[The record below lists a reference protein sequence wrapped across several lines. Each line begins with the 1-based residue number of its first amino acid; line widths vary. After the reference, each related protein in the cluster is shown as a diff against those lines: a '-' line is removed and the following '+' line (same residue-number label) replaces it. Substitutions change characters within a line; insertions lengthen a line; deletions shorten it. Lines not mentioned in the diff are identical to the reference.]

1 MGGSGQTLKQRWY
14 AVPARAIFVAL
25 LLTLLTFAVTLLISI
40 AVMVIRGWLHGGN
53 PDMRVA
59 YRYFALPVA
68 MTVGAVALIT
78 SLVVEIQHYRRSR
91 ALAGIAR
98 ASR

>member
-1 MGGSGQTLKQRWY
+1 MGGSERTLKHRWY

-40 AVMVIRGWLHGGN
+40 AILVVRGWLQGEN

-59 YRYFALPVA
+59 YRHIALPAA
-68 MTVGAVALIT
+68 MTVGAIALIT
-78 SLVVEIQHYRRSR
+78 SFVVEIQHYRRSR

>member
-1 MGGSGQTLKQRWY
+1 MGGSERTQKHRWY
-14 AVPARAIFVAL
+14 AVPARAIFMAL

-40 AVMVIRGWLHGGN
+40 AVLVVRGWLQGEN
-53 PDMRVA
+53 PNMRLA
-59 YRYFALPVA
+59 YRHIALPVA

>member
-1 MGGSGQTLKQRWY
+1 M
-14 AVPARAIFVAL
+14 FVAL

-40 AVMVIRGWLHGGN
+40 AVLLVRGWLQGEN

-59 YRYFALPVA
+59 YRHIALPAA
-68 MTVGAVALIT
+68 MTVGAIALIT
-78 SLVVEIQHYRRSR
+78 SFVVEIQHYRRSR